1 MVFVPPQDF
10 VFIADEAG
18 ISNDRYTVVGGLC
31 MHRSTLA
38 KACETLRE
46 YRHAQNMHAEL
57 KWQRVSNQKESEYRA
72 LVEYFFAL
80 NNVNH
85 MHFHSIVFDSHQWNH
100 HRYNDGE
107 GDVGLSKLYYQLL
120 LHKFVK
126 IYGDR
131 GTLFVRLDHRNSQT
145 PLEDIRR
152 MLNATAARDHGIT
165 TEPVKQLVSEDSKNC
180 DLLQLNDV
188 ILGAVCAARNGRHL
202 VAGGRQAKRE
212 IARLVLEK
220 SGLDTFD
227 VDSPRNVSRFTVW
240 NMKARP
246 R

>member
-1 MVFVPPQDF
+1 MVFVPPQDY

-31 MHRSTLA
+31 MHRDTLA
-38 KACETLRE
+38 KACQTLQE
-46 YRHAQNMHAEL
+46 YRQNHNMHAEL
-57 KWQRVSNQKESEYRA
+57 KWQRVSNQKEAEYRA

-80 NNVNH
+80 NNINH

-100 HRYNDGE
+100 HRYNGGD

-126 IYGDR
+126 IYGAK

-152 MLNATAARDHGIT
+152 MLNATAARDHGIA
-165 TEPVKQLVSEDSKNC
+165 TEPVKQLVSEDSKKC

-202 VAGGRQAKRE
+202 VAGCRPAKRE
-212 IARLVLEK
+212 LARLVLEK
-220 SGLDTFD
+220 SGLETFD
-227 VDSPRNVSRFTVW
+227 VDSPRNVSRFTIW
-240 NMKARP
+240 NMRGRP